1 MSDYQFDH
9 IHLNS
14 PDPLRTAQFYE
25 SMFGARRMETLQ
37 LYGGT
42 VVRLDLNGQQALIGP
57 PVGSPP
63 LVPAAL
69 QPQYGLIH
77 FGIRT
82 SNLEKAVDELKAKG
96 VTFVQE
102 ITPLTPSKSKIS
114 YFLAPEHVLVELQ
127 QR

>member
-14 PDPLRTAQFYE
+14 TDPLRTAQFYE

-37 LYGGT
+37 IYGGT
-42 VVRLDLNGQQALIGP
+42 VVRLDLNGQQAFIGP

-82 SNLEKAVDELKAKG
+82 GNLEKAVDELKAKG

-102 ITPLTPSKSKIS
+102 ITPLTPGTSKIS